1 MWVAGLGVGERRAL
15 PGVSLTYLNAV
26 NHFLTPW
33 SIVEAGALALEPI
46 PEASIRQT
54 LIRNWHR
61 SPVYASGQT
70 QPPPIHCPPLEQVPE
85 RDN

>member
-33 SIVEAGALALEPI
+33 AIVEAGALALEPI
-46 PEASIRQT
+46 PEASILADIDQK
-54 LIRNWHR
+54 L
-61 SPVYASGQT
+61 ASLSCVCT
-70 QPPPIHCPPLEQVPE
+70 RANTATSYPLPSIGAGP
-85 RDN
+85 